1 MTAIVSQPIRVP
13 TGPRGSFINPFE
25 IIDAYDDFPAS
36 EQEDRGRD
44 RTPKRT
50 ALSLP
55 SSPGVEGFRRQ
66 SINATHHHLPPVG
79 SSIPS
84 TPILYLPPL
93 LSPLPHEHKDHS
105 HTGPTEEELS
115 NFNTRLPDIDPASLV
130 LHQALHR
137 FSPIDDQYAKRRYS
151 TAFNWD
157 QLVSL
162 SAMPIAHY
170 ADD

>member
-13 TGPRGSFINPFE
+13 TSDRRSFIDPFE
-25 IIDAYDDFPAS
+25 IIDAYNDFPAVD
-36 EQEDRGRD
+36 QEGRGRD
-44 RTPKRT
+44 RSPKRT

-55 SSPGVEGFRRQ
+55 SSPGLEAFRRQ
-66 SINATHHHLPPVG
+66 SVDANHHHLPPVTA
-79 SSIPS
+79 SIPS
-84 TPILYLPPL
+84 DPILYLPPL
-93 LSPLPHEHKDHS
+93 LSPLPHEHKNHH

-137 FSPIDDQYAKRRYS
+137 FSPIDDQYAKRKYS

-157 QLVSL
+157 QLVR
-162 SAMPIAHY
+162 IRINRK
-170 ADD
+170 DVD